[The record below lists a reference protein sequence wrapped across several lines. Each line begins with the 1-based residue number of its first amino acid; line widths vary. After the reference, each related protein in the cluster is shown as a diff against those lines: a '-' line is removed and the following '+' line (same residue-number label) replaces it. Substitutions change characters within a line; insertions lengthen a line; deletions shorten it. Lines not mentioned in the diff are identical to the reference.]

1 MASKETARFAK
12 IHSTSCFERKPG
24 WPRLVTSSVISSGEN
39 PRRPGSGRSAVT
51 LVMVHVRPDEGDVKA
66 CSRPLVTQMDA
77 D

>member
-1 MASKETARFAK
+1 
-12 IHSTSCFERKPG
+12 
-24 WPRLVTSSVISSGEN
+24 VTSSVISSGEN